1 MQPLLGIWKRFIRSL
16 SEVDRCSLSLG
27 SVRGL
32 LEVYQ
37 RWTDATSVAELEEV
51 Y

>member
-1 MQPLLGIWKRFIRSL
+1 MQPQLGIWKRFVRNL
-16 SEVDRCSLSLG
+16 LGVDRCSLSWRFG
-27 SVRGL
+27 RGV

-37 RWTDATSVAELEEV
+37 RWTDGASAWDLEVV